1 TRKRIPEIIRD
12 SFSLCNYGINM
23 FATEKWF
30 YVNLTC
36 MEYTS
41 NFYDKSFLPNGTI
54 KEEEGYYEE
63 TSF

>member
-1 TRKRIPEIIRD
+1 
-12 SFSLCNYGINM
+12 M

-41 NFYDKSFLPNGTI
+41 NFYNKSFLSNGTI

>member
-1 TRKRIPEIIRD
+1 VHKNPFILILKGFLYRIIDRLTAD
-12 SFSLCNYGINM
+12 
-23 FATEKWF
+23 KWF

-41 NFYDKSFLPNGTI
+41 NFYDKPFLPNGTI

>member
-1 TRKRIPEIIRD
+1 MMR
-12 SFSLCNYGINM
+12 
-23 FATEKWF
+23 

-41 NFYDKSFLPNGTI
+41 NFYNKLLLPNDTI